1 MNESEFKEMLDTAWR
16 RRLTESELEA
26 ATQWVGRHP
35 KDRPE
40 LEQVL
45 AASQGLGGLPDV
57 EVPSNF
63 MARVWDGVERVERV
77 ERMEVKAKARA
88 FGWRF
93 WLPRFASAGAAVMI
107 VAAGW
112 WRYDAGRRA
121 EVASGIATAADAAQ
135 TLDPA
140 MLREFEALKVM
151 SEVPAAVDEE
161 LLAALQ

>member
-16 RRLTESELEA
+16 RRLTASELEA

-45 AASQGLGGLPDV
+45 AASQGLGGLPDLV
-57 EVPSNF
+57 VPSNF
-63 MARVWDGVERVERV
+63 MARVWEGVERGERV
-77 ERMEVKAKARA
+77 EARVKARA

-112 WRYDAGRRA
+112 WRYEAGRRE